1 MVVNIASRVAM
12 RGKRAATSGS
22 VYESR
27 RWIAQ
32 NEAPAAKGEG
42 SMTYDGKTT
51 SDPTYSTERV
61 TWLAAL
67 AAEEGRQMMAA
78 LKANESGGITVT
90 FLQSKSIKGIERE
103 VSSFGLIVDKV
114 INASYFMFSVHSINQ
129 CEN

>member
-12 RGKRAATSGS
+12 RGKSAATSGS
-22 VYESR
+22 VYERR

-32 NEAPAAKGEG
+32 NGATAAKGEG

-61 TWLAAL
+61 TWLAA
-67 AAEEGRQMMAA
+67 EEGRLMMMAA
-78 LKANESGGITVT
+78 LKANESGGITAQVT